1 MKVMLGA
8 ALFGASLAGAS
19 VFQGQASSASSAV
32 SSVGVVSSS
41 TSSVFTVATP
51 SSNPTVNSSNHD
63 LSQHFCRIWRHQSV
77 YVEGK
82 IYIDGG
88 NTYVPNGN
96 TTFSNTAST
105 QFSQG
110 MNDVLLVLDLS
121 KNFTNQDATPYSV
134 IDKGP
139 QVPNAI
145 IEGALWWSAATRK
158 IYQVG
163 GWFSFN
169 SLQDPGYI
177 PDASLPSS
185 SIWEFDVDKKTWEQS
200 AFNYVHTGTKLDRP
214 GAAANCD
221 APSLNQSYIFEGYV
235 EFRSDIDYY
244 NWTRGAATTF
254 KYLEGMLQL
263 DTNTSPPTLTNI
275 SVPTYVGPRMNG
287 AMVHVPVGDKGIIV
301 QIAGQEPMNPTQ
313 WGVPIPG
320 ANQQNTAI
328 NNTYVD
334 IYDIESGFWFR
345 QQTFGVPDI
354 PTARAD
360 ICVILVT
367 ALDKSSYNIFMI
379 AGVLTYNVPI
389 TSEEMWVLTLPT
401 FQWVKVHTRPG
412 GIYGHTCH
420 AVGENLVVV
429 GGMQTNDQG
438 GNANNCSTHMPAEIF
453 SLVEMEYT
461 GTFDA
466 AGASRSPPVP
476 ADVVSLIGGTSTGG
490 AVNTKPYLWSDLYL
504 QYVFNPSLTRPPYTP
519 SYTLAVNFTN
529 STNTTAPITSHKSSI
544 PIGPIVGGA
553 IGGVAVIALAIFLII
568 FFARKKKA
576 RKVAEIAAA
585 DPNMPLPPSNELP
598 TYQDSKGHTAVEVSA
613 YQQPLVFS
621 QYRPHVA
628 ANLHPQELYAG
639 EEHGRF
645 PDVIL
650 APSPSLRMRDS
661 SRFSEM
667 SYTGSGGGSPN
678 LEPLTPLMPGGGRQS
693 RQSEVSRSS
702 VGGPSPRLEN
712 GRLSRQSE
720 VSSPSEP

>member
-1 MKVMLGA
+1 M
-8 ALFGASLAGAS
+8 
-19 VFQGQASSASSAV
+19 
-32 SSVGVVSSS
+32 
-41 TSSVFTVATP
+41 
-51 SSNPTVNSSNHD
+51 
-63 LSQHFCRIWRHQSV
+63 

-96 TTFSNTAST
+96 TTFSNTGPN
-105 QFSQG
+105 QFTQG
-110 MNDVLLVLDLS
+110 MNDILLVLDLS
-121 KNFTNQDATPYSV
+121 KNFTNQDPTPYSAV
-134 IDKGP
+134 DKGP

-185 SIWEFDVDKKTWEQS
+185 SIWEFDVDHETWAQS

-287 AMVHVPVGDKGIIV
+287 AMVHVPVGNKGIIV
-301 QIAGQEPMNPTQ
+301 QIAGQEPMNPTP
-313 WGVPIPG
+313 WGIPIPG

-345 QQTFGVPDI
+345 QTTFGVPDI
-354 PTARAD
+354 PSARAD

-367 ALDKSSYNIFMI
+367 APDKSSYNIFMI
-379 AGVLTYNVPI
+379 AGVLTYNSPI

-420 AVGENLVVV
+420 AVGENLVVI
-429 GGMQTNDQG
+429 GGMQTTDSG
-438 GNANNCSTHMPAEIF
+438 GNVNNCSTHMPAEIF

-466 AGASRSPPVP
+466 VGASRTPPVP
-476 ADVVSLIGGTSTGG
+476 ADVVSVIGGTATGG
-490 AVNTKPYLWSDLYL
+490 AVNTKPYIWSDLYL

-529 STNTTAPITSHKSSI
+529 LTNTTNTTAPITTTKSST

-553 IGGVAVIALAIFLII
+553 IGGVALIAVAIFLII
-568 FFARKKKA
+568 FFARKKKD

-585 DPNMPLPPSNELP
+585 ADTNIPLPPTNELP
-598 TYQDSKGHTAVEVSA
+598 TYQDSKDHTAVEVSA
-613 YQQPLVFS
+613 YQQPLVFT
-621 QYRPHVA
+621 QYSPHVT

-639 EEHGRF
+639 EEHDRF
-645 PDVIL
+645 PDVMP
-650 APSPSLRMRDS
+650 APSPSPRMGNPNRV
-661 SRFSEM
+661 SEM
-667 SYTGSGGGSPN
+667 SYDAGGSPN
-678 LEPLTPLMPGGGRQS
+678 LEPSTPVTLGGGRQS
-693 RQSEVSRSS
+693 RQSDVSRSSVPSIGGPSPRLENGRLSKQSEVSRSS
-702 VGGPSPRLEN
+702 VPGVGGPSPRLDN